1 VWLRANTSASP
12 SPSPAAASASRAEVD
27 TTAGRSGTTTSTASL
42 LVHVVGA
49 VRASG
54 VVELAPD
61 ARVRDAV
68 AAAGGPADDADL
80 QQMNLAAPVADGQR
94 IAVPRIGEVAPP
106 AAAGGPAGPA
116 PEGSAPAGP
125 LNLNTATATELEA
138 LPGIGPTLADAIVRA
153 REKLGGFK
161 TVEDLKQ
168 VRGIGEA
175 RFADIRDL
183 VTV

>member
-1 VWLRANTSASP
+1 V
-12 SPSPAAASASRAEVD
+12 PAAAQAATDVTTSAP
-27 TTAGRSGTTTSTASL
+27 SGAATTTSTASL

-54 VVELAPD
+54 VVELAAG

-94 IAVPRIGEVAPP
+94 IAVPRVGEAAAPP
-106 AAAGGPAGPA
+106 APSGAAPDPAGGA
-116 PEGSAPAGP
+116 PTGP
-125 LNLNTATATELEA
+125 LNLNTATSTELEA
-138 LPGIGPTLADAIVRA
+138 LPGIGPTLADAIVRE

-161 TVEDLKQ
+161 TIDDLKQ
-168 VRGIGEA
+168 VRGIGDA
-175 RFADIRDL
+175 RFEDIRDL